1 MAVLG
6 TFGFS
11 VVGVDTYLFN
21 FSGATAVPIGMN
33 IRGFHNESLKRH
45 LQQG

>member
-1 MAVLG
+1 MAVPG

-21 FSGATAVPIGMN
+21 FSGTTAVPIRMKFW
-33 IRGFHNESLKRH
+33 GFHNESLKRH